1 MERDNAKFALRS
13 LVLLVVILSALVLY
27 SFILKPVI
35 NGYAISSRA
44 MGIEDTIISI
54 VQATSPPNCQSV
66 PFTVG
71 DNSVTLVALECL
83 QQEIPI
89 VG

>member
-1 MERDNAKFALRS
+1 MERDNSKFALRA

-35 NGYAISSRA
+35 NGYIVKSQNE
-44 MGIEDTIISI
+44 GIEYAIVTIA
-54 VQATSPPNCQSV
+54 QKAANCEEV
-66 PFTVG
+66 PLFVGNQTVTVVSL
-71 DNSVTLVALECL
+71 DCL
-83 QQEIPI
+83 RQEIPV